1 MPTPS
6 LSLGSIGVS
15 SSWSSSGST
24 LERSYSS
31 SSLRASPK
39 ASPGRVPQKSFGRQ
53 PARVAAAPVSPNA
66 SPSFAATADE
76 SSSSTVS
83 LNDAEF
89 AQSFRQELARD
100 LPTIQDEVDH
110 EKEATD
116 LRAEL
121 DALRKELQDLRD
133 ASSKNDEAWQ
143 RENIRLKEQLT
154 AANSREA
161 AQQEQLC
168 VGADQLAL
176 CRQELLDLQEH
187 QLKSLTVVEDATK
200 RHDEL
205 FAEFPE
211 PEVKKVSRMEREKK
225 ELANRSLVYG
235 EIPFETVDAIFQ
247 LMRTQ
252 FGVLLDNG
260 GNFYDIGS
268 GCGKV
273 VMAAALLHDF
283 SKCCG
288 IEVLDGLHDVAL
300 KALDRWRYQML
311 DSLPATKA
319 NVDVGFAKGDAIKR
333 PDIWRDGTLVFC
345 NSTCFSDSLIQA
357 ISAEADQLRVGSY
370 FVTVTKPLQSTRWQ
384 AVHEEKF
391 HMSWGRATVIIQ
403 KKMF

>member
-15 SSWSSSGST
+15 SLWSSPGSA

-121 DALRKELQDLRD
+121 DALRKDLQDLRD

-187 QLKSLTVVEDATK
+187 QLKVEDERATLVPPPIEDAGSSGLGRERDLLKLVVQLVGAPNVRAVLRENPNARPAQLREALVGLRCTQCRLLSPSPSLTKTTGSNADSLHK
-200 RHDEL
+200 ML
-205 FAEFPE
+205 FG
-211 PEVKKVSRMEREKK
+211 VVSRP
-225 ELANRSLVYG
+225 ASPTATRS
-235 EIPFETVDAIFQ
+235 
-247 LMRTQ
+247 
-252 FGVLLDNG
+252 
-260 GNFYDIGS
+260 S
-268 GCGKV
+268 
-273 VMAAALLHDF
+273 
-283 SKCCG
+283 
-288 IEVLDGLHDVAL
+288 
-300 KALDRWRYQML
+300 
-311 DSLPATKA
+311 
-319 NVDVGFAKGDAIKR
+319 
-333 PDIWRDGTLVFC
+333 
-345 NSTCFSDSLIQA
+345 STGARSPHL
-357 ISAEADQLRVGSY
+357 
-370 FVTVTKPLQSTRWQ
+370 
-384 AVHEEKF
+384 
-391 HMSWGRATVIIQ
+391 
-403 KKMF
+403 

>member
-15 SSWSSSGST
+15 SSWSSPGST

-76 SSSSTVS
+76 SSSLTVS

-187 QLKSLTVVEDATK
+187 QLKVED
-200 RHDEL
+200 
-205 FAEFPE
+205 
-211 PEVKKVSRMEREKK
+211 ER
-225 ELANRSLVYG
+225 A
-235 EIPFETVDAIFQ
+235 
-247 LMRTQ
+247 
-252 FGVLLDNG
+252 
-260 GNFYDIGS
+260 
-268 GCGKV
+268 
-273 VMAAALLHDF
+273 
-283 SKCCG
+283 
-288 IEVLDGLHDVAL
+288 
-300 KALDRWRYQML
+300 
-311 DSLPATKA
+311 
-319 NVDVGFAKGDAIKR
+319 
-333 PDIWRDGTLVFC
+333 TLVPPPIEDAGSSGLGRERDLLKLVVQLAR
-345 NSTCFSDSLIQA
+345 STA
-357 ISAEADQLRVGSY
+357 R
-370 FVTVTKPLQSTRWQ
+370 STRRPSLHSVSTLVAIAITDQ
-384 AVHEEKF
+384 DH
-391 HMSWGRATVIIQ
+391 RQ
-403 KKMF
+403 QR